1 MLEECSQGLILFQI
15 RGRHR
20 SDKILKLGKFA
31 ACSFIFLSVPA
42 IETTQNI
49 TLLQAFVDR
58 FFKKLKMALLYMYLV
73 FHRGKKN
80 DEKRKLYQLLMQ

>member
-1 MLEECSQGLILFQI
+1 M
-15 RGRHR
+15 
-20 SDKILKLGKFA
+20 LKLGKFA

-73 FHRGKKN
+73 FHRGKK
-80 DEKRKLYQLLMQ
+80 KRRKAQIISAFNATERSHQIGDG